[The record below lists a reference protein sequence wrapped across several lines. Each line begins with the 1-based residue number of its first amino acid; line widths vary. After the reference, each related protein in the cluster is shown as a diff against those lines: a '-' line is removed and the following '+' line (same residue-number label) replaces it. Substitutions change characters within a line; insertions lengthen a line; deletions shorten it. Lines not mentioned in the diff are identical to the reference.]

1 MITLGLI
8 PRPSQEDKTALHY
21 AAENGLVAMME
32 TLAAMGADLNAAT
45 KVHAPLGALWLGG
58 KERGRKG
65 AALHEGLS

>member
-1 MITLGLI
+1 
-8 PRPSQEDKTALHY
+8 
-21 AAENGLVAMME
+21 MME
-32 TLAAMGADLNAAT
+32 MLAAMGADLNAAT